1 METERFLETSLSACK
16 SRQRQDKESSY
27 LYDTPDLEVWGSTLN
42 WVSEDLSYYLFT
54 GKKGHEEEKE
64 EVIKTQRN

>member
-1 METERFLETSLSACK
+1 MSPSFFEVTESLQMETERFLETSLSACK

-42 WVSEDLSYYLFT
+42 
-54 GKKGHEEEKE
+54 
-64 EVIKTQRN
+64 